1 MYGWWIQGY
10 VYKYAMSRQISDA
23 VRNGFEVCNEKSEQH
38 SASLVSV
45 VSEDQTEIRWNPGG

>member
-1 MYGWWIQGY
+1 MYGLWIQGY
-10 VYKYAMSRQISDA
+10 IYKYAMSRQISDA

-45 VSEDQTEIRWNPGG
+45 VSEDQTEIR